1 MPKLQIYGARVYC
14 LGKCSPPAGCEGRSA
29 TRSSHSFCLTG
40 ELLSPARSDVPK
52 KNSQGAESRIPHSM
66 PIPSLLREPVA
77 RRHSET
83 KSAIDPEFSPYT
95 SRKHNFLPI
104 NFGPASRSVG
114 FYLQLEQRSVS
125 DRAFSRLKDFPWA
138 IGCKSI
144 GKFKREV

>member
-1 MPKLQIYGARVYC
+1 MPRLQIYRARVYC

-52 KNSQGAESRIPHSM
+52 KMHRVQNLESPIRGRSHLCSG
-66 PIPSLLREPVA
+66 IPSPDGIRKQKVRSIQNSLHTLAGNKIFGLL
-77 RRHSET
+77 T
-83 KSAIDPEFSPYT
+83 SAWRADPWDSTF
-95 SRKHNFLPI
+95 N
-104 NFGPASRSVG
+104 
-114 FYLQLEQRSVS
+114 QQCSVS
-125 DRAFSRLKDFPWA
+125 DRAFSRLKDFAWA